1 MLYRQVLEGSIGY
14 AERQSLELDADE
26 IPTVSQVKLDG
37 RRKQDG
43 DNLRQRI
50 LGEDAKAGRL
60 THAQLTVAQVQQMA
74 TTTKPTNDA
83 TFTYDGTVLV
93 WREKV
98 EELCTGTFWDR
109 VNPKKKFRTT
119 WMLARKSFIWMDM
132 LSLKPS
138 CSSK

>member
-1 MLYRQVLEGSIGY
+1 
-14 AERQSLELDADE
+14 
-26 IPTVSQVKLDG
+26 
-37 RRKQDG
+37 
-43 DNLRQRI
+43 
-50 LGEDAKAGRL
+50 
-60 THAQLTVAQVQQMA
+60 MA

-119 WMLARKSFIWMDM
+119 WMLARMSFIWMDI
-132 LSLKPS
+132 LSLKPLLPFKVNQPEGS
-138 CSSK
+138 NKERVTFNKEKWNWGNKYLPSLGLNKRVFELDQMYAKQCIYRKITSHAQAKLFISQYIT